1 MVLGRRQSMRRTTS
15 MTEFAVN
22 FVVSDAEVTQSN
34 PEQDNLAGLGD
45 RLPLH
50 NRSSGA
56 ADWMEATYQ
65 GNANLAPSPR
75 GMEHRRSSADF
86 AVVETSRFLAE
97 CGLCNRRLVL
107 GRDIFMYRG
116 EAFCSFECRHQRM
129 KPDERNENCSLT
141 SIKDRGA
148 PATNGD
154 KQSGNG
160 ETLAA
165 V

>member
-45 RLPLH
+45 RLPLQ

-97 CGLCNRRLVL
+97 CGSATAALSSDGISSCTGVKHFAALSA
-107 GRDIFMYRG
+107 DI
-116 EAFCSFECRHQRM
+116 
-129 KPDERNENCSLT
+129 NT
-141 SIKDRGA
+141 
-148 PATNGD
+148 
-154 KQSGNG
+154 
-160 ETLAA
+160 
-165 V
+165 